1 MKGSHDLSLIR
12 RQLCPDRKKIL
23 IVDDELDILQVLK
36 VILEEEGY
44 EVEATDKG
52 EQVERL
58 PMDDLPD
65 LILLDV
71 LLSGK
76 DGREIVKCLRA
87 RQETRSI
94 PIVMISAHPDARE
107 TALACGANAF
117 LAKPFEIDD
126 LLDKVAQYCQL

>member
-1 MKGSHDLSLIR
+1 MR
-12 RQLCPDRKKIL
+12 NRAKKIL
-23 IVDDELDILQVLK
+23 IVDDEVSILQLLK
-36 VILEEEGY
+36 AILEEEGY

-52 EQVERL
+52 EHVERL
-58 PMDDLPD
+58 LTEDLPD

-87 RQETRSI
+87 QKETRTI
-94 PIVMISAHPDARE
+94 PIMMISAHPQARE
-107 TALACGANAF
+107 TAFASGANAF

-126 LLDKVAQYCQL
+126 LLDKVSQYCQS